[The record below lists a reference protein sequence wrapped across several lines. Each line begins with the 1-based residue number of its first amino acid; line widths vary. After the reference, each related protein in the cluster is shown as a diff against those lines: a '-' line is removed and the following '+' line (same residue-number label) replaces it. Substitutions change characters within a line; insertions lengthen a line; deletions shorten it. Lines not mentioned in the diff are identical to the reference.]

1 MVDIVRGRPREATM
15 HYEKLDV
22 YQAAIQFLALAAKIM
37 EASKREYSSLI
48 DQLRRASTSIPLNI
62 GEAAGKP
69 SELGRK
75 RFFANAR
82 GSAMECNA
90 ILDVLR
96 VLEIYPQEV
105 DLDAGKELLNRI
117 VGMLTKLCR

>member
-1 MVDIVRGRPREATM
+1 M
-15 HYEKLDV
+15 HYEQLDV
-22 YQAAIQFLALAAKIM
+22 YRAAIRFLALAAKIM
-37 EASKREYSSLI
+37 ESSKKGYSSLM
-48 DQLRRASTSIPLNI
+48 DQFRRASTSIPLNI

-69 SELGRK
+69 SELDRK

-90 ILDVLR
+90 ILDVIR
-96 VLEIYPQEV
+96 VLDVYPHAS
-105 DLDAGKELLNRI
+105 DLDSGKELLNRI